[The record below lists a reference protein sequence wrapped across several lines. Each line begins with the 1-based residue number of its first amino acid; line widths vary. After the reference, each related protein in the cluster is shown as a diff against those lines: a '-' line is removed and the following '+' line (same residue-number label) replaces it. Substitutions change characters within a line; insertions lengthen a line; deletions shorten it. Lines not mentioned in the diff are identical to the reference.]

1 MTSYVNP
8 FSGQTIS
15 PSQVS
20 YEALSLTANLQ
31 LEWPINGN
39 DATPASAI
47 IDVTA
52 TSSGTSTGWLLEL
65 PPASQVS
72 TGQSLIVRN
81 TGSNLFT
88 VVDYSGNTI
97 IAVASG
103 IAQFIFL
110 TNNSTVNGVWQSVVF
125 GAGTS
130 SANAGA
136 LAGYGLLA
144 NGLTL
149 NQAYNVTNYF
159 SSAVLD
165 ATNRAQF
172 NVWSSGVGSF
182 TLPSAAD
189 VGNNWFTIIRNS
201 GSGILTLTPVGTD
214 TIDGNANQQLQL
226 TESLVI
232 VSDGVTGFSTY
243 AYGRSNTFPF
253 TQLSQVVTGGTLTLT
268 SAQGANIIQEYSGT
282 LTSNQIVV
290 LPSTVQLYS
299 LQNSTTGAYT
309 LTFKTSVVGGGTL
322 SVGQNQTAFVVCDG
336 TNVYSATTSTSSSFT
351 SATLAAGSVAAPSL
365 NFTGSTQTG
374 LYLPS
379 TNNLGFAVNG
389 SNGMTLNSSGLTV
402 TNVVTAL
409 GGIAGGTF

>member
-1 MTSYVNP
+1 MTSYVSP
-8 FSGQTIS
+8 FTGQTIS

-20 YEALSLTANLQ
+20 YESLSLTGNLQ
-31 LEWPINGN
+31 LDWPINGTN
-39 DATPASAI
+39 GTPASAI

-52 TSSGTSTGWLLEL
+52 TSSGTSTGWFLEL
-65 PPASQVS
+65 PPATQVS
-72 TGQSLIVRN
+72 TGQSVLVRN
-81 TGSNLFT
+81 IGSNKFT

-97 IAVASG
+97 VTVESG
-103 IAQFIFL
+103 IAEFIFL
-110 TNNSTVNGVWQSVVF
+110 TNNSTENGVWQSVVF

-130 SANAGA
+130 SANASA

-149 NQAYNVTNYF
+149 NQAYNTTNYF

-189 VGNNWFTIIRNS
+189 VGNNWFTIIRNG
-201 GSGILTLTPVGTD
+201 GSGILTITPVGTD

-232 VSDGVTGFSTY
+232 VSNGTTGFNTY
-243 AYGRSNTFPF
+243 AYGRSNAFAF

-268 SAQGANIIQEYSGT
+268 AAQGANIIQEYTGV

-299 LQNSTTGAYT
+299 LQNATTGAYT

>member
-20 YEALSLTANLQ
+20 YESISLTANLQ

-39 DATPASAI
+39 DATPASSI

-52 TSSGTSTGWLLEL
+52 TSSGTATGWLLEL

-81 TGSNLFT
+81 IGSNTFT
-88 VVDYSGNTI
+88 VTDYSGNTI

-103 IAQFIFL
+103 ISQFIFL
-110 TNNSTVNGVWQSVVF
+110 TNNSTTNGVWQSVVF

-130 SANAGA
+130 SANASA

-144 NGLTL
+144 SGLTL
-149 NQAYNVTNYF
+149 NQSYNVTSYYTG
-159 SSAVLD
+159 
-165 ATNRAQF
+165 ATLGAANRAQF
-172 NVWSSGVGSF
+172 NVWTGGVGAF
-182 TLPSAAD
+182 TLPSASTI
-189 VGNNWFTIIRNS
+189 GNNWFTIIRNN
-201 GSGILTLTPVGTD
+201 GTGILTLTPVGTD

-232 VSDGVTGFSTY
+232 VSNGTTGYNTY
-243 AYGRSNTFPF
+243 AYGRSNTFAF
-253 TQLSQVVTGGTLTLT
+253 TQLAQVVTGGTLTLT
-268 SAQGANIIQEYSGT
+268 AAQGANIIQEYSGV
-282 LTSNQIVV
+282 LTSNQIIV

-299 LQNSTTGAYT
+299 LQNSTSGAYT
-309 LTFKTSVVGGGTL
+309 MTFKTAVSGGATLVVNQG
-322 SVGQNQTAFVVCDG
+322 QTAFVVCDG
-336 TNVYSATTSTSSSFT
+336 TNVYSATSNSSSTFS
-351 SATLAAGSVAAPSL
+351 SATLSAGSVLAPSL
-365 NFTGSTQTG
+365 NFSGSTTTG
-374 LYLPS
+374 LYLPAS
-379 TNNLGFAVNG
+379 NQIGFAISA
-389 SNGMTLNSSGLTV
+389 SNGMTLSSTGLTV
-402 TNVVTAL
+402 TNSVTAL

>member
-8 FSGQTIS
+8 FTGQTIS

-20 YEALSLTANLQ
+20 YESLTLTSDLQ

-39 DATPASAI
+39 NSTPASGI

-65 PPASQVS
+65 PPATQVS
-72 TGQSLIVRN
+72 TGQSLIIRN
-81 TGSNLFT
+81 IGSNRFT

-97 IAVASG
+97 VAIDSG
-103 IAQFIFL
+103 IAEFVFL
-110 TNNSTVNGVWQSVVF
+110 TDNTTVDGVWESIVF

-130 SANAGA
+130 SANASA
-136 LAGYGLLA
+136 LAGYGLEA
-144 NGLTL
+144 EGLTL
-149 NQAYNVTNYF
+149 NQAYPITNYF
-159 SSAVLD
+159 SSAVLT
-165 ATNRAQF
+165 AANRAQF

-182 TLPSAAD
+182 TLPSSSD
-189 VGNNWFTIIRNS
+189 VGNNWFTIIRNN

-232 VSDGVTGFSTY
+232 VSNGTTGYNTF
-243 AYGRSNTFPF
+243 AYGRSNAFAF
-253 TQLSQVVTGGTLTLT
+253 TQLAQVVTGGTLTLT

-282 LTSNQIVV
+282 LTSNQIVI

-309 LTFKTSVVGGGTL
+309 LTFKTSVVGGATL
-322 SVGQNQTAFVVCDG
+322 TVNQSQTAFVVCDG
-336 TNVYSATTSTSSSFT
+336 TNVYSATTNSSSSFS
-351 SATLAAGSVAAPSL
+351 SATLAAGSVVAPSL
-365 NFTGSTQTG
+365 NFIGSTQTG

-379 TNNLGFAVNG
+379 TNTLGIAING
-389 SNGMTLNSSGLTV
+389 TVGATIDSTGLTV
-402 TNVVTAL
+402 TNAVTAL
-409 GGIAGGTF
+409 GGISGGSF

>member
-8 FSGQTIS
+8 FTGQTIS

-20 YEALSLTANLQ
+20 YESLSLTGNLQ
-31 LEWPINGN
+31 LDWPINGTN
-39 DATPASAI
+39 GTPASAI

-52 TSSGTSTGWLLEL
+52 TSSGTTTGWLLEL

-72 TGQSLIVRN
+72 TGQSVLVRN
-81 TGSNLFT
+81 IGSNKFT
-88 VVDYSGNTI
+88 VADYGGNTI
-97 IAVASG
+97 ITVESG

-110 TNNSTVNGVWQSVVF
+110 TNNSTENGTWQSVVF

-130 SANAGA
+130 SANASA

-144 NGLTL
+144 DGLTL
-149 NQAYNVTNYF
+149 DQAYNVTNYF

-182 TLPSAAD
+182 TLPSAAT
-189 VGNNWFTIIRNS
+189 VGNNWFTIIRNN
-201 GSGILTLTPVGTD
+201 GSGILTITPVGTD

-232 VSDGVTGFSTY
+232 VSNGTTGFNTY
-243 AYGRSNTFPF
+243 AYGRSNAFAF
-253 TQLSQVVTGGTLTLT
+253 TQLSQVVTGGTLVLT
-268 SAQGANIIQEYSGT
+268 AAQGANIIQEYTGT

-299 LQNSTTGAYT
+299 LQNGTTGAYT
-309 LTFKTSVVGGGTL
+309 LTFKTAVSGGGTL

-379 TNNLGFAVNG
+379 SNTIGFAINAA
-389 SNGMTLNSSGLTV
+389 NGMSLNSSGLTV
-402 TNVVTAL
+402 TNAVTAL

>member
-8 FSGQTIS
+8 FTGQTIS

-20 YEALSLTANLQ
+20 YESLSLTGNLQ
-31 LEWPINGN
+31 LDWPINGTN
-39 DATPASAI
+39 GTPASAI

-72 TGQSLIVRN
+72 TGQSVLVRN
-81 TGSNLFT
+81 IGSNSFT
-88 VVDYSGNTI
+88 VTDYGGNTI
-97 IAVASG
+97 ITIASG
-103 IAQFIFL
+103 IAEFIFL
-110 TNNSTVNGVWQSVVF
+110 TNNSTENGTWQSVVF

-130 SANAGA
+130 SANASA

-189 VGNNWFTIIRNS
+189 VGNNWFTIIRNN
-201 GSGILTLTPVGTD
+201 GSGILTITPVGTD

-232 VSDGVTGFSTY
+232 VSNGTTGFNTY
-243 AYGRSNTFPF
+243 AYGRSNAFAF

-268 SAQGANIIQEYSGT
+268 STQGANIIQEYTGV

-299 LQNSTTGAYT
+299 LQNATTGAYT
-309 LTFKTSVVGGGTL
+309 MTFKTSVVGGTTL
-322 SVGQNQTAFVVCDG
+322 VVNQGQTAFVVCDG
-336 TNVYSATTSTSSSFT
+336 TNVYSATSNSSSTFS
-351 SATLAAGSVAAPSL
+351 SATLAVGSVLAPSL
-365 NFTGSTQTG
+365 NFSGNTTTG
-374 LYLPS
+374 LYLPAS
-379 TNNLGFAVNG
+379 NQIGFAINAT
-389 SNGMTLNSSGLTV
+389 NGMTLNSSGLTV
-402 TNVVTAL
+402 TNAVTAL
-409 GGIAGGTF
+409 GGITGGTF

>member
-20 YEALSLTANLQ
+20 YESLSLTANLQ

-39 DATPASAI
+39 NGTPASAI

-52 TSSGTSTGWLLEL
+52 TSSGTGTGWLLEL
-65 PPASQVS
+65 PPASSVS
-72 TGQSLIVRN
+72 TGQSVLVRN
-81 TGSNLFT
+81 IGSNTFT
-88 VVDYSGNTI
+88 VADYGGNTI

-103 IAQFIFL
+103 ISQFIFL
-110 TNNSTVNGVWQSVVF
+110 TSNTTTNGTWQSVVF

-130 SANAGA
+130 SANASA

-149 NQAYNVTNYF
+149 NQAYNVTNYY
-159 SSAVLD
+159 SGTTLGA
-165 ATNRAQF
+165 ANRAQF
-172 NVWSSGVGSF
+172 NVWAGGVGAF
-182 TLPSAAD
+182 TLPSASTI
-189 VGNNWFTIIRNS
+189 GNNWFTIIRNG
-201 GSGILTLTPVGTD
+201 GSGVLTLTPVGTD

-232 VSDGVTGFSTY
+232 VSNGSTGYNTY
-243 AYGRSNTFPF
+243 AYGRSNLFPF
-253 TQLSQVVTGGTLTLT
+253 TQLAQVVTGGTLTLT
-268 SAQGANIIQEYSGT
+268 AAQGANIIQGYSGT

-299 LQNSTTGAYT
+299 LQNATTGAYT
-309 LTFKTSVVGGGTL
+309 LTFKTAVVGGATIT
-322 SVGQNQTAFVVCDG
+322 VGQNQTAFVVCDG
-336 TNVYSATTSTSSSFT
+336 TNVFSTTTSTSSSFT
-351 SATLAAGSVAAPSL
+351 SATLAAGSVSAPSL
-365 NFTGSTQTG
+365 NFSGNTQTG

-379 TNNLGFAVNG
+379 SNTIGFAING
-389 SNGMTLNSSGLTV
+389 TNGMSLNSSGLTV
-402 TNVVTAL
+402 TNAVTAL